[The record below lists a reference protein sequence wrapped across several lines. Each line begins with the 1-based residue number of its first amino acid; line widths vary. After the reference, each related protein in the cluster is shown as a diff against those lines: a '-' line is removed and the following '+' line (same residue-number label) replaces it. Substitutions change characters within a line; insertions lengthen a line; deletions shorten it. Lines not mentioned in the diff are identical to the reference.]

1 MDFVVEQR
9 ASDSP
14 YIETV
19 MRGRTV
25 RDGSTIRPAENHWHM
40 VLTRYKDNA
49 QFLVVGPW
57 TTANPLSYAEGAEI
71 LWIKFRLGAFM
82 THRPVRDFVNTETP
96 LPEATSQSFWLNSS
110 AWQFPDFENADT
122 FVDRLR
128 HDDVLAWDPV
138 VHAVL
143 ERGWH
148 ELPSRTV
155 RHRFLRAT
163 GVSQNQI
170 QQVKRAQR
178 AESLLR
184 QGVSILDTVEE
195 AGYSDQPHLTRSL
208 KQWIGYTPVQLMRL
222 SAP

>member
-14 YIETV
+14 YIEMV

-40 VLTRYKDNA
+40 VITRYKG
-49 QFLVVGPW
+49 QEKFLVVGPW
-57 TTANPLSYAEGAEI
+57 TTANALSYAEGAEI
-71 LWIKFRLGAFM
+71 LWIKFKLGTFM
-82 THRPVRDFVNTETP
+82 PHRPVRDFVNTEMA
-96 LPEATSQSFWLNSS
+96 LPEAGSQSFWLKGSS
-110 AWQFPDFENADT
+110 WQFPDFENADT
-122 FVDRLR
+122 FVDRLVQ
-128 HDDVLAWDPV
+128 DEALAWDPV
-138 VHAVL
+138 VNVVL
-143 ERGWH
+143 QRRWH

-170 QQVKRAQR
+170 QQVERARR